1 MANVLV
7 EGVTKRYGDVIAVS
21 DLSLKIEDQTFV
33 VLLGPSGCGKT
44 TTLRCIAGLE
54 TPDKGEIYIGDTRVT
69 DLPPKDRDIAMVFQ
83 SYALY
88 PHMTVFDNIAFPL
101 KVRRKPRDEIES
113 TVKRIVELLRIER
126 LLNRKPKQLSGGEQQ
141 RVALGRSLVREP
153 RVFLMDEP
161 LSNLDAKLRLYMRA
175 ELKRLQKELG
185 ITTIYVTHDQA
196 EAMTMADE
204 IALMNKGVLQQ
215 FGPPEE
221 IYHRP
226 SNMFVGGFLGSPPMN
241 FFNCNLKEHD
251 GSPSLEGEAF
261 SIQISREL
269 ANLIR
274 SRVNDSAVVVG
285 IRPENIVLS
294 SEPLSKGQS
303 VKSEVYVIEPLGST
317 TIVDMKIG
325 NEIYRVTVPGT
336 FKASIGDKKFVSF
349 DEEHMRI
356 FEEKSQQSI
365 T

>member
-7 EGVTKRYGDVIAVS
+7 EGVTKRYGEVIAVS

-101 KVRRKPRDEIES
+101 KVRRKPRDQIQS
-113 TVKRIVELLRIER
+113 TVKRIVELLRIEH

-215 FGPPEE
+215 YGPPDE

-226 SNMFVGGFLGSPPMN
+226 SNIFVAGFLGSPPTN
-241 FFNCNLKEHD
+241 FFHCTLKERD
-251 GSPSLEGEAF
+251 GRPSLEGEAF
-261 SIQISREL
+261 AFQVSPDL
-269 ANLIR
+269 TALIK
-274 SRVNDSAVVVG
+274 SRVDDSTVVVG
-285 IRPENIVLS
+285 IRPENIALS
-294 SEPLSKGQS
+294 REPFSKSQS
-303 VKSEVYVIEPLGST
+303 IKAEVYVVEPLGAT

-325 NEIYRVTVPGT
+325 DEIYKVTVPGT
-336 FKASIGDKKFVSF
+336 FKASIGDKIFMSF
-349 DEEHMRI
+349 NEEHMRI
-356 FEEKSQQSI
+356 FNEKNQESI